1 MVWFGLSGRVIFHEL
16 LIVEEALSRI
26 FSVVDVRPLGVE
38 VVGLSGAYG
47 RVLAEDIYSPI
58 DVPPFDRSIVD
69 GFAVRAEDLFGVDE
83 LNPGEL
89 RIVGLVEPGDSTLP
103 RVGPGEAVEISTGAP
118 VPPGANSIVM
128 VEYTR
133 RVGDRVQVFR
143 SVVPGENIAYAG
155 SDIMLGE
162 LILRRCTRLGVR
174 ELGVLAA
181 TGLKHVRV
189 YRRPRVAV
197 ISTGNEL
204 KEPGSPLPPGRIYD
218 VNSYTISAALLEL
231 GAEPVALGIVGD
243 DEVKMEEVIGRAE
256 REYDMVV
263 VSGGTSAGLGDLV
276 YRVFSKLGP
285 PGIIVHGLKVKPGKP
300 TVIAVS
306 RSGKLLVGLP
316 GFPSSAMMIFNLIV
330 KPVIARMLC
339 LQYPE
344 VSVKARLAV
353 RVEGA
358 RGRRGLYPVSLVD
371 VGGGVVAYPLPAE
384 SGAIKVIAMA
394 DGFIEVPE
402 SLEYMGEGEEVTVK
416 LFSHHYRPADLYVIG
431 SHDMGLDRL
440 TPLLGLNVKIINVG
454 SLEGL
459 KSVIRGEADI
469 AGIHLVDEETGEY
482 NIPYLKRYN
491 VRNAVLIRGYMREQG
506 LIVAKGNPNNV
517 RGLEDV
523 VDKGLTIVNR
533 NRGSGTRV
541 LLDMKLREIARAR
554 GLTFEELVSKVKGY
568 YYEARTH
575 TAVAATIS
583 QGKADVGVGIKVAA
597 ELYNLDFIS
606 LGWEYYDFLIPKAKL
621 GKEQVKAFIRVLKSP
636 EARRELE
643 KLGYR
648 VPSNVGE
655 VVWEG

>member
-1 MVWFGLSGRVIFHEL
+1 MSGRVIFHEL
-16 LIVEEALSRI
+16 LTVEEALSKI
-26 FSVVDVRPLGVE
+26 FSAVDVRPLGVE
-38 VVGLSGAYG
+38 VVGLSEAYG
-47 RVLAEDIYSPI
+47 RFLAEDIYSPI

-89 RIVGLVEPGDSTLP
+89 RIVGFVEPGDSILP
-103 RVGPGEAVEISTGAP
+103 RVNPGEAVEISTGAP

-181 TGLKHVRV
+181 TGLKDVRV

-204 KEPGSPLPPGRIYD
+204 EEPGSPLPPGRIYD

-231 GAEPVALGIVGD
+231 GAEPVALGVVGD
-243 DEVKMEEVIGRAE
+243 DEVEMEEVIGRAE

-330 KPVIARMLC
+330 KPILARMLC

-344 VSVKARLAV
+344 VTVKARLAV

-431 SHDMGLDRL
+431 SHDMGLDRI

-523 VDKGLTIVNR
+523 VDRGLTIVNR

-575 TAVAATIS
+575 TAVAAAIS

-606 LGWEYYDFLIPKAKL
+606 LGWEHYDFLVPKDKL
-621 GKEQVKAFIRVLKSP
+621 GKEQVKAFISVLKSP

>member
-1 MVWFGLSGRVIFHEL
+1 LSGRVIFHEL
-16 LIVEEALSRI
+16 LTVEEALSKI
-26 FSVVDVRPLGVE
+26 FSAVDVRPLGVE
-38 VVGLSGAYG
+38 VVGLSEAYG
-47 RVLAEDIYSPI
+47 RFLAEDIYSPI

-89 RIVGLVEPGDSTLP
+89 RIVGFVEPGDSILP
-103 RVGPGEAVEISTGAP
+103 RVNPGEAVEISTGAP

-181 TGLKHVRV
+181 TGLKDVRV

-204 KEPGSPLPPGRIYD
+204 EEPGSPLPPGRIYD

-231 GAEPVALGIVGD
+231 GAEPVALGVVGD
-243 DEVKMEEVIGRAE
+243 DEVEMEEVIGRAE

-330 KPVIARMLC
+330 KPILARMLC

-344 VSVKARLAV
+344 VTVKARLAV

-431 SHDMGLDRL
+431 SHDMGLDRI

-523 VDKGLTIVNR
+523 VDRGLTIVNR

-575 TAVAATIS
+575 TAVAAAIS

-606 LGWEYYDFLIPKAKL
+606 LGWEHYDFLVPKDKL
-621 GKEQVKAFIRVLKSP
+621 GKEQVKAFISVLKSP

>member
-1 MVWFGLSGRVIFHEL
+1 MVWFELTGRVIFHEL
-16 LIVEEALSRI
+16 LTVEEALSRI
-26 FSVVDVRPLGVE
+26 FSTVDVKPLGVD
-38 VVGLSGAYG
+38 VVSLSEAYG
-47 RVLAEDIYSPI
+47 RVLAEDVYSTV

-69 GFAVRAEDLFGVDE
+69 GYAVRAEDLFGVDE

-89 RIVGLVEPGDSTLP
+89 RVIGFVEPGDSVLP
-103 RVGPGEAVEISTGAP
+103 SVGFGEAVEISTGAP
-118 VPPGANSIVM
+118 IPPGANSVVM

-133 RVGDRVQVFR
+133 RVGDRVQVYR

-155 SDIMLGE
+155 SDVMLGE
-162 LILRRCTRLGVR
+162 LVLRRCTRLGAR

-181 TGLKHVRV
+181 IGLKYVKV

-204 KEPGSPLPPGRIYD
+204 VEPGSPLPFGKIYD

-231 GAEPVALGIVGD
+231 GAEPTLLGIVGD
-243 DEVKMEEVIGRAE
+243 DEVEMEKVIARAE
-256 REYDMVV
+256 REYDMVI

-276 YRVFSKLGP
+276 YRVLAKLGP

-306 RSGKLLVGLP
+306 RGGKLLIGLP

-330 KPVIARMLC
+330 KPVVARMLC

-344 VSVKARLAV
+344 VTVKARLAV

-371 VGGGVVAYPLPAE
+371 TGDGVVAYPLPAE

-402 SLEYMGEGEEVTVK
+402 NLEYMGEGEEVTVK
-416 LFSHHYRPADLYVIG
+416 LFSQHYRPADLYIIG
-431 SHDMGLDRL
+431 SHDIGLDRL
-440 TPLLGLNVKIINVG
+440 IPLLGYNVKVINVG

-459 KSVIRGEADI
+459 RSVTRGEADI

-482 NIPYLKRYN
+482 NIPYLERYN
-491 VRNAVLIRGYMREQG
+491 VRNAVLVRGYMREQG
-506 LIVAKGNPNNV
+506 LIVAKGNPHNI
-517 RGLEDV
+517 RSLEDV
-523 VDKGLTIVNR
+523 ISRGLTIVNR

-541 LLDMKLREIARAR
+541 LLDMKLKEIARSK
-554 GLTFEELVSKVKGY
+554 GLKFEELVAKIKGY

-575 TAVAATIS
+575 TAVAAAIA
-583 QGKADVGVGIKVAA
+583 QGRADVGVGVRVAA

-621 GKEQVKAFIRVLKSP
+621 GKHQVKSFINMLRSV

-643 KLGYR
+643 KLGYKI
-648 VPSNVGE
+648 PDDIGE
-655 VVWEG
+655 PVWEG

>member
-1 MVWFGLSGRVIFHEL
+1 MSGRVIFHEL
-16 LIVEEALSRI
+16 LTVEEALSKI
-26 FSVVDVRPLGVE
+26 FSAVDVRPLGVE
-38 VVGLSGAYG
+38 VVGLSEAYG
-47 RVLAEDIYSPI
+47 RVLAEDIHSPI

-89 RIVGLVEPGDSTLP
+89 RIVGFVEPGDSILP
-103 RVGPGEAVEISTGAP
+103 RVSPGEAVEISTGAP

-128 VEYTR
+128 IEYTR

-155 SDIMLGE
+155 SDIMMGE
-162 LILRRCTRLGVR
+162 LILRRCTKLGVR

-204 KEPGSPLPPGRIYD
+204 EEPGSPLPPGRIYD

-231 GAEPVALGIVGD
+231 GAEPVALGVVGD

-276 YRVFSKLGP
+276 YRVFPKLGP

-300 TVIAVS
+300 TVIAIS

-344 VSVKARLAV
+344 VTVKARLAV

-402 SLEYMGEGEEVTVK
+402 SLEYIGEGEEVTVK
-416 LFSHHYRPADLYVIG
+416 LFSHHYRPADLYIIG

-517 RGLEDV
+517 RGFEDV
-523 VDKGLTIVNR
+523 VDRGLTIVNR

-541 LLDMKLREIARAR
+541 LLDMKLGEIARAR

-575 TAVAATIS
+575 TAVAAAIS

>member
-1 MVWFGLSGRVIFHEL
+1 
-16 LIVEEALSRI
+16 
-26 FSVVDVRPLGVE
+26 
-38 VVGLSGAYG
+38 
-47 RVLAEDIYSPI
+47 
-58 DVPPFDRSIVD
+58 
-69 GFAVRAEDLFGVDE
+69 
-83 LNPGEL
+83 
-89 RIVGLVEPGDSTLP
+89 
-103 RVGPGEAVEISTGAP
+103 
-118 VPPGANSIVM
+118 
-128 VEYTR
+128 
-133 RVGDRVQVFR
+133 
-143 SVVPGENIAYAG
+143 
-155 SDIMLGE
+155 
-162 LILRRCTRLGVR
+162 
-174 ELGVLAA
+174 
-181 TGLKHVRV
+181 
-189 YRRPRVAV
+189 
-197 ISTGNEL
+197 
-204 KEPGSPLPPGRIYD
+204 
-218 VNSYTISAALLEL
+218 
-231 GAEPVALGIVGD
+231 
-243 DEVKMEEVIGRAE
+243 
-256 REYDMVV
+256 
-263 VSGGTSAGLGDLV
+263 
-276 YRVFSKLGP
+276 
-285 PGIIVHGLKVKPGKP
+285 
-300 TVIAVS
+300 
-306 RSGKLLVGLP
+306 
-316 GFPSSAMMIFNLIV
+316 MMIFNLIV
-330 KPVIARMLC
+330 KPIIARMLC

-344 VSVKARLAV
+344 VTVKARLAV

-416 LFSHHYRPADLYVIG
+416 LFSHHYRPADLYIIG

-597 ELYNLDFIS
+597 ELYNLDFVS

-648 VPSNVGE
+648 VPSDIGE
-655 VVWEG
+655 VVWES

>member
-16 LIVEEALSRI
+16 LTVEEALSRI

-38 VVGLSGAYG
+38 VVSLSGAYG
-47 RVLAEDIYSPI
+47 RVLAKDIYSPI
-58 DVPPFDRSIVD
+58 EVPPFDRSIVD

-89 RIVGLVEPGDSTLP
+89 RIVGLVEPGDSILP
-103 RVGPGEAVEISTGAP
+103 RVNPGEAVEISTGAP

-155 SDIMLGE
+155 SDIMMGE

-181 TGLKHVRV
+181 TGLKDVRV

-204 KEPGSPLPPGRIYD
+204 EEPGSPLPPGRIYD

-231 GAEPVALGIVGD
+231 GAEPVALGVVGD
-243 DEVKMEEVIGRAE
+243 DEVEMEEVIGRAE

-300 TVIAVS
+300 TVVAVS

-330 KPVIARMLC
+330 KPIIARMLC

-344 VSVKARLAV
+344 VTVKARLAV

-371 VGGGVVAYPLPAE
+371 VGGGIVAYPLPAE

-416 LFSHHYRPADLYVIG
+416 LFSHHYRPADLYIIG

-454 SLEGL
+454 SLEVL

-469 AGIHLVDEETGEY
+469 AGIHLVDEERGEY

-523 VDKGLTIVNR
+523 VDGGLTIVNR

-541 LLDMKLREIARAR
+541 LLDMKLREIAKAR
-554 GLTFEELVSKVKGY
+554 GLTFEGLVSKVKGY

-575 TAVAATIS
+575 TAVAAAIS

-606 LGWEYYDFLIPKAKL
+606 LGWEYYDFLIPKDKL

-636 EARRELE
+636 EAHRELE

-648 VPSNVGE
+648 VPSDIGE

>member
-1 MVWFGLSGRVIFHEL
+1 
-16 LIVEEALSRI
+16 
-26 FSVVDVRPLGVE
+26 
-38 VVGLSGAYG
+38 
-47 RVLAEDIYSPI
+47 
-58 DVPPFDRSIVD
+58 
-69 GFAVRAEDLFGVDE
+69 
-83 LNPGEL
+83 
-89 RIVGLVEPGDSTLP
+89 
-103 RVGPGEAVEISTGAP
+103 
-118 VPPGANSIVM
+118 
-128 VEYTR
+128 
-133 RVGDRVQVFR
+133 
-143 SVVPGENIAYAG
+143 
-155 SDIMLGE
+155 
-162 LILRRCTRLGVR
+162 VR

-181 TGLKHVRV
+181 TGLKDVRV

-204 KEPGSPLPPGRIYD
+204 EEPGSPLPPGRIYD

-231 GAEPVALGIVGD
+231 GAEPVALGVVGD
-243 DEVKMEEVIGRAE
+243 DEVEMEEVIGRAE

-300 TVIAVS
+300 TVVAVS

-330 KPVIARMLC
+330 KPILACMLC

-344 VSVKARLAV
+344 VTVKARLAV

-416 LFSHHYRPADLYVIG
+416 LFSHHYRPADLYIIG
-431 SHDMGLDRL
+431 SHDVGLDRI

-517 RGLEDV
+517 EGLEDV

-575 TAVAATIS
+575 TAVAAAIS
-583 QGKADVGVGIKVAA
+583 QGKADIGVGIKVAA

-606 LGWEYYDFLIPKAKL
+606 LGWEYYDFLVPKAKL
-621 GKEQVKAFIRVLKSP
+621 GKEQVKAFISVLKSP

-648 VPSNVGE
+648 VPSVIGE

>member
-1 MVWFGLSGRVIFHEL
+1 MSGRVIFHEL
-16 LIVEEALSRI
+16 LTVEEALSKI
-26 FSVVDVRPLGVE
+26 FSVADVRPLGVE
-38 VVGLSGAYG
+38 VVSLSEAYG

-89 RIVGLVEPGDSTLP
+89 RIVGFVEPGDSILP
-103 RVGPGEAVEISTGAP
+103 RVNPGEAVEISTGAP

-181 TGLKHVRV
+181 TGLKDVRV

-204 KEPGSPLPPGRIYD
+204 EEPGSPLPPGRIYD

-330 KPVIARMLC
+330 KPIVARMLC

-344 VSVKARLAV
+344 VTVKARLAV

-371 VGGGVVAYPLPAE
+371 VGGGIVAYPLPAE

-575 TAVAATIS
+575 TAVAAAIS

>member
-1 MVWFGLSGRVIFHEL
+1 MSGRVIFHEL
-16 LIVEEALSRI
+16 LTVGEALSRI
-26 FSVVDVRPLGVE
+26 FSVADVRPLGVE
-38 VVGLSGAYG
+38 VVGLSDAYG

-89 RIVGLVEPGDSTLP
+89 RIVGFVEPGDSILP
-103 RVGPGEAVEISTGAP
+103 RVSPGEAVEISTGAP

-155 SDIMLGE
+155 SDIVLGE

-204 KEPGSPLPPGRIYD
+204 EEPGSPLTPGRIYD

-231 GAEPVALGIVGD
+231 GVEPVALGVVGD
-243 DEVKMEEVIGRAE
+243 DEVEMEEVIGRAE

-330 KPVIARMLC
+330 KPIVARMLC

-344 VSVKARLAV
+344 VTVKARLAV

-416 LFSHHYRPADLYVIG
+416 LFSHHYRPADLYIIG

-517 RGLEDV
+517 RGFEDV

-575 TAVAATIS
+575 TAVAAAIS

-648 VPSNVGE
+648 VPSDIGE

>member
-1 MVWFGLSGRVIFHEL
+1 
-16 LIVEEALSRI
+16 
-26 FSVVDVRPLGVE
+26 
-38 VVGLSGAYG
+38 
-47 RVLAEDIYSPI
+47 
-58 DVPPFDRSIVD
+58 
-69 GFAVRAEDLFGVDE
+69 
-83 LNPGEL
+83 
-89 RIVGLVEPGDSTLP
+89 
-103 RVGPGEAVEISTGAP
+103 
-118 VPPGANSIVM
+118 
-128 VEYTR
+128 
-133 RVGDRVQVFR
+133 
-143 SVVPGENIAYAG
+143 
-155 SDIMLGE
+155 
-162 LILRRCTRLGVR
+162 
-174 ELGVLAA
+174 
-181 TGLKHVRV
+181 
-189 YRRPRVAV
+189 
-197 ISTGNEL
+197 
-204 KEPGSPLPPGRIYD
+204 
-218 VNSYTISAALLEL
+218 
-231 GAEPVALGIVGD
+231 
-243 DEVKMEEVIGRAE
+243 
-256 REYDMVV
+256 
-263 VSGGTSAGLGDLV
+263 
-276 YRVFSKLGP
+276 
-285 PGIIVHGLKVKPGKP
+285 
-300 TVIAVS
+300 
-306 RSGKLLVGLP
+306 
-316 GFPSSAMMIFNLIV
+316 MMIFNLIV
-330 KPVIARMLC
+330 KPIIARMLC

-344 VSVKARLAV
+344 VTVKARLAV

-416 LFSHHYRPADLYVIG
+416 LFSHHYRPADLYIIG
-431 SHDMGLDRL
+431 SHDIGLDKL

-517 RGLEDV
+517 RGFEDV

-575 TAVAATIS
+575 TAVAAAIS

>member
-1 MVWFGLSGRVIFHEL
+1 VVWFRLSGRVIFHEL
-16 LIVEEALSRI
+16 LTVEEALSKI
-26 FSVVDVRPLGVE
+26 FSAVDVRPLGVE
-38 VVGLSGAYG
+38 VVGLSEAYG

-89 RIVGLVEPGDSTLP
+89 RIVGLVEPGDSILP
-103 RVGPGEAVEISTGAP
+103 RVNPGEAVEISTGAP

-128 VEYTR
+128 IEYTR

-181 TGLKHVRV
+181 TGLKDVRV

-204 KEPGSPLPPGRIYD
+204 EEPGSPLTPGRIYD

-231 GAEPVALGIVGD
+231 GAEPVALGVVGD
-243 DEVKMEEVIGRAE
+243 DEVEMEEVIGRAE

-300 TVIAVS
+300 TVVAVS

-330 KPVIARMLC
+330 KPILARMLC

-344 VSVKARLAV
+344 VTVKARLAV

-575 TAVAATIS
+575 TAVAAAIS

-606 LGWEYYDFLIPKAKL
+606 LGWEHYDFLIPKAKL
-621 GKEQVKAFIRVLKSP
+621 GKEQVKAFISVLKSP